1 MNLTTEEFMSR
12 SLLAWFVCGA
22 IFSVAQSTSSS
33 SNPPNLTGSWQM
45 TLIPAQPSTL
55 PSMEIPGLATFT
67 ADGSVIETD
76 GSELATAALHP
87 STPGHGI
94 WQLANTPVTLFV
106 QYISLV
112 LDPNGALRAKN
123 TTTMFLSMHR
133 QANRFSGTYQTMQT
147 TGRTTKMISSGTVRG
162 QLIPHVQLP

>member
-1 MNLTTEEFMSR
+1 MSR
-12 SLLAWFVCGA
+12 SLLAWLVCGA
-22 IFSVAQSTSSS
+22 IVAVAQSASSS

-76 GSELATAALHP
+76 GSELATAAPTALLHP

-123 TTTMFLSMHR
+123 TTTMFLSMNR
-133 QANRFSGTYQTMQT
+133 QANQFSGTYQTMQT

>member
-1 MNLTTEEFMSR
+1 MSR
-12 SLLAWFVCGA
+12 VLLESFVCSV
-22 IFSVAQSTSSS
+22 IFAVAQPASLPST
-33 SNPPNLTGSWQM
+33 PPNLTGSWQFR
-45 TLIPAQPSTL
+45 LIPTEPPTAPLT
-55 PSMEIPGLATFT
+55 EIPGLATFT

-76 GSELATAALHP
+76 GSELATAAPTAPLHLG
-87 STPGHGI
+87 TPGHGI

-112 LDPNGALRAKN
+112 LHPNGALRAKN
-123 TTTMFLSMHR
+123 TTTMFLSMNS
-133 QANRFSGTYQTMQT
+133 QGDQFSGTYQTMQT